1 MSNKAELPSPDRSF
15 SIRSRLRSFRFAG
28 RGLRWL
34 VQDEHNAWLHLAAS
48 VAVIGAG
55 LLLEIPLS
63 EWRWLVLFIALVWL
77 AEAFNTALEDLCDY
91 VSPEFDAV
99 IGRVKDLA
107 AGAVLV
113 ASIAA
118 ALIGLATLLPP
129 LLEKVH

>member
-1 MSNKAELPSPDRSF
+1 MSNKAELATLNRAF
-15 SIRSRLRSFRFAG
+15 SIRSRLKSFRFAG

-48 VAVIGAG
+48 IVVVGAG
-55 LLLEIPLS
+55 LLLEISLS
-63 EWRWLVLFIALVWL
+63 EWRWLVLSIALVWL
-77 AEAFNTALEDLCDY
+77 AEAFNTALEDLCDHI
-91 VSPEFDAV
+91 SPDFHVA

-118 ALIGLATLLPP
+118 ALIGLSTLLPP
-129 LLEKVH
+129 LIDKVL